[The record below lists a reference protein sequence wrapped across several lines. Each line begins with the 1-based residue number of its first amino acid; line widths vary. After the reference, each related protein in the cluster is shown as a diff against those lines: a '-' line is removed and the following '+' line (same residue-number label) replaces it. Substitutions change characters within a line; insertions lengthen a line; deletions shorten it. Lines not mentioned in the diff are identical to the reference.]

1 MLTLTL
7 DPGAERPLYEQIYRQ
22 IRQEIASGG
31 LPAGARLPSKRA
43 LAAHLK
49 VSVVTVEGAYGQ
61 LLAEGY
67 LRSEPKRGFFV
78 WMPEEVPLSA
88 PGPTPSVPPDRTAAA
103 PLPYDFSTSAVDTA
117 HFPFSTWA
125 RLMREVLSQEDSAL
139 LDSPPPQGV
148 PELRRAI
155 VRYLA
160 VDTAHFPF
168 STWARL
174 MREVLSQE
182 DSALLDSPPPQGVP
196 ELRRAIVRYLR
207 AFRGIR
213 AEPEQVVVGAGAE
226 YLTSL
231 LLQLLGHSGGWAVED
246 PGYRKAPRIF
256 THAGALVCP
265 IPLDGQGL
273 RVDALRWSG
282 ARVAHITP
290 SHHFPLGTVMPIA
303 RRQALLRWAMEG
315 EDRYLIEDDYDS
327 EFRFDGRPIPALQTL
342 DSGERVIYL
351 NTFAKSLAPSLRIGY
366 MVLPP
371 HLLERYRSE
380 FLFYASTVPSFEQH
394 TLARFLEGDHFE
406 RHIRRMRTIYR
417 QRRDALLAAARAAGL
432 LELGHFS
439 GTEAGLHLLFHAPG
453 GPSEDELVRSAAQ
466 AGVGL
471 YPLSDYCLTPPD
483 PGRSPTL
490 ILGYGGVEADAMAPA
505 MVRLAAAWRPLFP
518 GAVTS
523 TPGIP

>member
-103 PLPYDFSTSAVDTA
+103 PLPYDFSTS
-117 HFPFSTWA
+117 
-125 RLMREVLSQEDSAL
+125 
-139 LDSPPPQGV
+139 
-148 PELRRAI
+148 
-155 VRYLA
+155 A

-342 DSGERVIYL
+342 DSGERVIV
-351 NTFAKSLAPSLRIGY
+351 SEHLRQESGP
-366 MVLPP
+366 LPP
-371 HLLERYRSE
+371 HRIHGPAAPSAGALPVRVPLLR
-380 FLFYASTVPSFEQH
+380 
-394 TLARFLEGDHFE
+394 
-406 RHIRRMRTIYR
+406 
-417 QRRDALLAAARAAGL
+417 
-432 LELGHFS
+432 
-439 GTEAGLHLLFHAPG
+439 LH
-453 GPSEDELVRSAAQ
+453 
-466 AGVGL
+466 
-471 YPLSDYCLTPPD
+471 
-483 PGRSPTL
+483 
-490 ILGYGGVEADAMAPA
+490 
-505 MVRLAAAWRPLFP
+505 RPL
-518 GAVTS
+518 V
-523 TPGIP
+523 

>member
-78 WMPEEVPLSA
+78 WMPEEVPLPA

-103 PLPYDFSTSAVDTA
+103 PLPYDFSTS
-117 HFPFSTWA
+117 
-125 RLMREVLSQEDSAL
+125 
-139 LDSPPPQGV
+139 
-148 PELRRAI
+148 
-155 VRYLA
+155 A

-466 AGVGL
+466 AGVGV

-505 MVRLAAAWRPLFP
+505 MARLAAAWRPLFP

-523 TPGIP
+523 APGIP